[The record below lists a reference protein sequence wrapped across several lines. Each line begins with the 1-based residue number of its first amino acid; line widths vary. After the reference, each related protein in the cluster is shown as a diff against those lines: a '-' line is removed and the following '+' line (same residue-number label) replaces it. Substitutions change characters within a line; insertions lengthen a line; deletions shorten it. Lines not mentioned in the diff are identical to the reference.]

1 MSTTCSLLECG
12 TLHPLVLAGFE
23 NHAREWLA
31 AASGP
36 WQYLLVFVLAAT
48 PWLEILIVIPI
59 GVALDLDPVAVAVVA
74 FAGNVVPIYLIVT
87 LFDRISTWLARRRDD
102 DDERSARSAR
112 AKRIWR
118 SYGLPG
124 LALAAPI
131 LTGVHLAAVLA
142 MGLGARKRATL
153 GWMTLSIALWT
164 VVITVVSV
172 TGVSILEGWV

>member
-12 TLHPLVLAGFE
+12 THQPLVLAGFE
-23 NHAREWLA
+23 SQAREWLA
-31 AASGP
+31 VAGGP
-36 WQYLLVFVLAAT
+36 RQYLLVFALAAT
-48 PWLEILIVIPI
+48 PWLEILVVIPI
-59 GVALDLDPVAVAVVA
+59 GVALGLDPTAVAVVA
-74 FAGNVVPIYLIVT
+74 FAGNVVPIYFIVT
-87 LFDRISTWLARRRDD
+87 LFDRVSRWLARRRDD
-102 DDERSARSAR
+102 DDERSTRSAR

-142 MGLGARKRATL
+142 MGLGARKRPTL

-164 VVITVVSV
+164 VVITVASA
-172 TGVSILEGWV
+172 TGVSVLEGWV

>member
-1 MSTTCSLLECG
+1 MSTTCSLLDCG
-12 TLHPLVLAGFE
+12 IHHPLILAAVEGQ
-23 NHAREWLA
+23 AREWLA

-48 PWLEILIVIPI
+48 PWLEILVVIPI

-87 LFDRISTWLARRRDD
+87 LFDRISRWLTHRRD

-112 AKRIWR
+112 AKRIWQ

-142 MGLGARKRATL
+142 MGLGARKRPTL

-164 VVITVVSV
+164 VVITIVSV
-172 TGVSILEGWV
+172 TGVSLLEGWV